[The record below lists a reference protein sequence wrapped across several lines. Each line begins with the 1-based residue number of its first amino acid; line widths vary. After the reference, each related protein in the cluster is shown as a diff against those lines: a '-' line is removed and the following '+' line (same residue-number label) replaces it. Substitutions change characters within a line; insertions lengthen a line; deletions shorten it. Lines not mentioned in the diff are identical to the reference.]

1 MALAK
6 VKRMS
11 FKMPGRGRVRFG
23 VYEGTL
29 AGYVNGTGIAMS
41 KTTFAP
47 LDNLLFV
54 GITFKDATGL
64 YTVDWNRA
72 TGYAK
77 VYTAATGVEVANDAL
92 DAVTATVFYLGF

>member
-6 VKRMS
+6 VGRMS

-29 AGYVNGTGIAMS
+29 TGYVNGTGIAMS

-47 LDNLLFV
+47 LDKLLLVVIVFQNGAGAYV
-54 GITFKDATGL
+54 A
-64 YTVDWNRA
+64 DWSRS

-77 VYTAATGVEVANDAL
+77 VYAAGGAEVSTAAL
-92 DAVTATVFYLGF
+92 DNTIATVFYLGF